1 MAGCEKNTSSTSCK
15 KAKGVL
21 MKIGII
27 APPWV
32 PVPPLAYGGTELVI
46 DTLARGLAVAGHEV
60 ELFATGDSTCPVP
73 TKFLLD
79 EAEGE
84 RIANSCIEIKH
95 LIAGYTELSKDVDI
109 IHDHT
114 LLGPVYGPSVT
125 DKPIVT
131 TNHFPYSADTHLI
144 WEAVTKGPG
153 KIISISN
160 HHASLAS
167 EETVVDK
174 VIHHGVDTSRFP
186 DGAGEGGYLAFL
198 GRMVTQKGVHTAV
211 EVARKTGMPLKIA
224 AKMRE
229 PREIEYFETHIKP
242 YLTSEIEYL
251 GELGPKDK
259 LELLSGAKALLNP
272 IRWHEPFGM
281 VMIESMACGTP
292 VIVFP
297 QGAAPEIVTDG
308 LTGFVVNSEDEMA
321 EAVGKIDQINRRAC
335 KFEVE
340 TRFSMKRMVQDHVDF
355 YEQAIAEANGSV
367 VETDKID
374 LATNKSIK
382 L

>member
-1 MAGCEKNTSSTSCK
+1 
-15 KAKGVL
+15 

-32 PVPPLAYGGTELVI
+32 PVPPVAYGGTELVI
-46 DTLARGLAVAGHEV
+46 DTLARGLAVAGHDV
-60 ELFATGDSTCPVP
+60 ELFATGDSTCPVD
-73 TKFLLD
+73 TKYLLE
-79 EAEGE
+79 EAEGQ

-95 LIAGYTELSKDVDI
+95 LIAGYTELAKDVDI

-114 LLGPVYGPSVT
+114 LLGPIYGPSVT
-125 DKPIVT
+125 DTPIVT
-131 TNHFPYSADTHLI
+131 TNHFPYSDDTHLI
-144 WEAVTKGPG
+144 WEQVTQGRG
-153 KIISISN
+153 KIISISH

-167 EETVVDK
+167 PDTVVDT
-174 VIHHGVDTSRFP
+174 VIHHGVDISRFP

-211 EVARKTGMPLKIA
+211 EVARKAGMPLKIA

-229 PREIEYFETHIKP
+229 PREIEYFEKHVKP
-242 YLTSEIEYL
+242 YLTSDIEYL

-259 LELLSGAKALLNP
+259 FELLSGAKALLNP

-308 LTGFVVNSEDEMA
+308 LTGFVVNNEDEMV
-321 EAVGKIDQINRRAC
+321 EAVGKVDQINRRAC

-355 YEQAIAEANGSV
+355 YEKAIAESHTPTV
-367 VETDKID
+367 VETEQID
-374 LATNKSIK
+374 LAAKSIK